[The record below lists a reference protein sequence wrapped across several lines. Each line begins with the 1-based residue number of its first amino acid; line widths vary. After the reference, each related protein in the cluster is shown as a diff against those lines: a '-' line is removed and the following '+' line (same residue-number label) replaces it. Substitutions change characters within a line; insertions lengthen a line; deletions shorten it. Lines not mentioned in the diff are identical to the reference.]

1 MVSCSM
7 SLSSF
12 PSGKT
17 NIYLDTQHPQGR
29 AGLEKVQEVEDAFL
43 SKYQRQ
49 VSGPEAAYPK
59 PVFTT
64 PLKPQFSLGEAEPL
78 NLECNVEPKEDP
90 NLKVEWYFNGKALE
104 HGKLF
109 VEKTTVQ
116 LHQSGIWWPSTPDTV
131 THKLAT
137 PRAGLAH
144 ITDSRAT

>member
-1 MVSCSM
+1 M

-29 AGLEKVQEVEDAFL
+29 AGLEKVQEAEDAFL
-43 SKYQRQ
+43 SKYKRQ
-49 VSGPEAAYPK
+49 VSGPEATYPK

-78 NLECNVEPKEDP
+78 HLECTVEPKEDP

-109 VEKTTVQ
+109 VENTTGQ
-116 LHQSGIWWPSTPDTV
+116 L
-131 THKLAT
+131 
-137 PRAGLAH
+137 
-144 ITDSRAT
+144 

>member
-1 MVSCSM
+1 MVSCSK

-29 AGLEKVQEVEDAFL
+29 AGLEKVQEAEDAFL

-49 VSGPEAAYPK
+49 VSGPDATYPK
-59 PVFTT
+59 PVFTI

-78 NLECNVEPKEDP
+78 HLECNVEPKEDP

-104 HGKLF
+104 HGKLC
-109 VEKTTVQ
+109 VENTAVKLQQT
-116 LHQSGIWWPSTPDTV
+116 GIQ
-131 THKLAT
+131 
-137 PRAGLAH
+137 
-144 ITDSRAT
+144 